1 MDSPECDENIL
12 NLAFLRPLL
21 YYSLRQKSPV
31 GPLPA
36 ENLTLIFGG
45 TMEEQNIPAQTP
57 VPAPA
62 APQIHPSQTQANP
75 SRTRLW
81 LKIIAALYAAA
92 LVVSFVVISKVD
104 GASKSRSKDMDL
116 SNLAGIGASKKD
128 AVAVIPIFGAIYQT
142 DSSKVWERGSQ
153 QIARRI
159 KAAADKKEV
168 KAILLDINTPGGSVG
183 AVQEI
188 HSAILRAKA
197 ATKKPFVA
205 RFGDVSA
212 SGGYY
217 VASACDKIVSEPG
230 TITGSIGVILSASN
244 FAGLMN
250 KVGMRSEVIKSGK
263 FKDIGSPMRDMT
275 AEERKLLQT
284 LIDDSYDQF
293 VTVVSEG
300 RKMPIAEVKALSDGR
315 IYTGRQA
322 FDVKLVDKLGDLQD
336 ALDMAGEMG
345 HIGKNPRVY
354 REMDPIDQFFSIL
367 ESKVGFFSGVS
378 LEKVVGASPRL
389 EYRWY
394 GF

>member
-1 MDSPECDENIL
+1 
-12 NLAFLRPLL
+12 
-21 YYSLRQKSPV
+21 
-31 GPLPA
+31 
-36 ENLTLIFGG
+36 
-45 TMEEQNIPAQTP
+45 MEEQNMPAQTP
-57 VPAPA
+57 APAPVTLQNN
-62 APQIHPSQTQANP
+62 APEAQANAGAVYQTAKF
-75 SRTRLW
+75 SQTRLW
-81 LKIIAALYAAA
+81 LKIIAVLYA
-92 LVVSFVVISKVD
+92 VSLLSSYAVISKAD
-104 GASKSRSKDMDL
+104 SAMKSRSKDIDL
-116 SNLAGIGASKKD
+116 SKFTGLGAGKKD

-159 KAAADKKEV
+159 KTAADKKEV

-188 HSAILRAKA
+188 YSAIMRAKA

-217 VASACDKIVSEPG
+217 VAAACDKIIAEPG
-230 TITGSIGVILSASN
+230 TITGSIGVIFSASS

-250 KVGMRSEVIKSGK
+250 KVGMRNEVIKSGK

-275 AEERKLLQT
+275 PEERKLLQT

-293 VTVVSEG
+293 VGAVAEG
-300 RKMPIAEVKALSDGR
+300 RKMSVEEVKTLADGR

-322 FDVKLVDKLGDLQD
+322 FNNKMVDKLGDLQD
-336 ALDMAGEMG
+336 ALDMAGEMAN
-345 HIGKNPRVY
+345 IGKNPRVY
-354 REMDPIDQFFSIL
+354 RESDPIDQFFSIL
-367 ESKVGFFSGVS
+367 DSKLSFMGGASV
-378 LEKVVGASPRL
+378 EKMLGSSPRL

-394 GF
+394 GI